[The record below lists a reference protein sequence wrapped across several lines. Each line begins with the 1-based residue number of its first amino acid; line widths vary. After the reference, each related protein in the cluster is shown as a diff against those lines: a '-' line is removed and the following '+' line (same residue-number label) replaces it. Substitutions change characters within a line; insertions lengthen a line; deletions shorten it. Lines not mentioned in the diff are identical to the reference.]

1 MSVKVLVNYSYVK
14 EIDVSYVSF
23 GLDDVIYFENNLIMS
38 LSLHIITNKCNDV
51 YVMWDNKSY
60 PGCLDDCFMVCCIS

>member
-14 EIDVSYVSF
+14 EIDVGYVSF

-38 LSLHIITNKCNDV
+38 LSLHIITDKCNDV
-51 YVMWDNKSY
+51 YVMRDN
-60 PGCLDDCFMVCCIS
+60 